1 MRRTYAPLTIILLL
15 GFCVMMM
22 FIGHTMPYPV
32 MAPWLKELG
41 MGMGALGWV
50 SLSFSLGNLIAAPV
64 AGTLVDRW
72 GRRPVLI
79 VGLVTMVVV
88 NAISPLFDSF
98 PIFVILRFVL
108 GLGNAGIM
116 PAAMA
121 AAADIT
127 PPEHRGRWLGLVGGG
142 VSLGTIFG
150 PTVGG
155 ILYDAYGFGMPF
167 YVSAVLA
174 LLAVVCVW
182 LMVPETQPLTS
193 DDSPVPVHVR
203 FWDVIRNPPQ
213 PLWILLILLWVDF
226 IWVYGWVSTEPAAL
240 ASLYTDAGY
249 TATMFGVVV
258 GALGVTTALSEFWL
272 GSLSD
277 RYGRFPLIA
286 LGMIVHVTWYV
297 GVAYFAQYGM
307 LIGLAL
313 VSGFSVG
320 LVNPALSAAYADIAD
335 PTQRGRIAGI
345 REMVFAI
352 GGILGPLTAVLLTD
366 RLSPQL
372 ILMAGTVLLVA
383 TGVGVALVATRRT
396 IIPYTEHSGQ

>member
-1 MRRTYAPLTIILLL
+1 MRRTYSPFTVILLL

-32 MAPWLKELG
+32 MAPWLTKLGLG
-41 MGMGALGWV
+41 MGSLGWV
-50 SLSFSLGNLIAAPV
+50 SLSFSIGNLLAAPI

-79 VGLVTMVVV
+79 VGLLTMVIV

-98 PIFVILRFVL
+98 VVFVLLRFVL

-127 PPEHRGRWLGLVGGG
+127 PAEHRGRWLGLVGGG

-155 ILYDAYGFGMPF
+155 LLYDAYGFGMPF
-167 YVSAVLA
+167 YLSAALA
-174 LLAVVCVW
+174 LAAVVSVW
-182 LMVPETQPLTS
+182 LMVPETQQVLAADEPA
-193 DDSPVPVHVR
+193 PEHVR
-203 FWDVIRNPPQ
+203 FMDVVRNPPQ
-213 PLWILLILLWVDF
+213 PLWLLLVLLWVDF
-226 IWVYGWVSTEPAAL
+226 AWVYAWVATEPAAL
-240 ASLYTDAGY
+240 ALLYTDANY

-277 RYGRFPLIA
+277 RYGRLPLIA
-286 LGMIVHVTWYV
+286 LGMMVHVTWYV
-297 GVAYFAQYGM
+297 GVAYFSEYGV

-320 LVNPALSAAYADIAD
+320 LVNPALAAAYADIAD
-335 PTQRGRIAGI
+335 PSQRGRIAGI
-345 REMVFAI
+345 KEMVYSL
-352 GGILGPLTAVLLTD
+352 GGILGPLTAVILTD
-366 RLSPQL
+366 RIDSRT
-372 ILMAGTVLLVA
+372 ILMAGTVLLVV
-383 TGVGVALVATRRT
+383 TGAAVAVLATRRNRVAT
-396 IIPYTEHSGQ
+396 V